1 MTTFL
6 KKLIVQYKGILLG
19 KNTLPTIVMHYK
31 RHYFGKKDSK
41 KKKLFS
47 KML

>member
-19 KNTLPTIVMHYK
+19 KNTLPTIVTHYK